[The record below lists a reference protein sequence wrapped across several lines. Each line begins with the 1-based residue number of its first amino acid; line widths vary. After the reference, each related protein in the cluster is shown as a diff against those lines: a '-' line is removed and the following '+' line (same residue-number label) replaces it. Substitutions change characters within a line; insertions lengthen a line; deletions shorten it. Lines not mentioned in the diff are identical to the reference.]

1 MGLFHFF
8 LAEFQRRQ
16 QLFFCFVEQAEICKR
31 LAEEVMTDGSE
42 HWVSTTKMPLV
53 NAKGEVV
60 GTFGISRD
68 VTRLKK
74 LENDVVSRDKNL
86 NAEKKIY
93 EDKIK
98 SLEDQLK
105 N

>member
-1 MGLFHFF
+1 
-8 LAEFQRRQ
+8 
-16 QLFFCFVEQAEICKR
+16 
-31 LAEEVMTDGSE
+31 
-42 HWVSTTKMPLV
+42 MPLI

-74 LENDVVSRDKNL
+74 LENDVVNRDKNL
-86 NAEKKIY
+86 TAEKKRY

-105 N
+105 S